1 MRILKIVGGIVVAFL
16 LLATGLVLYIQNIDW
31 NARRPQLEN
40 EVSAVLGREFRIS
53 GDVIFTL
60 FPRPNVDAGG
70 LSLANAEWGSEPL
83 MLQAERVS
91 FDLAP
96 LSLLLLDPHTTRLSM
111 EGVRLLLEEAGS
123 GEKNWHFGDSGSVGG
138 GLRDV
143 FPTLK
148 SVAAEDLN
156 VIYRRP
162 GEAPMRLKVDTFQG
176 KGRPLGRG
184 FKVDVRGQVND
195 RPASIAAE
203 MSPLHRFM
211 VGGNLAGRI
220 EVESAGGK
228 LTLDGDFGRPP
239 KLEGVDIGISG
250 EGDDVP
256 AVGALANLPEDMRG
270 TWKADLRFSG
280 QKQGYRISDADL
292 TLGDYQFAGDLAH
305 DQDEGYS
312 GKVDIRAPDY
322 ELHLDGAFGP
332 LTGLSG
338 IDATIRG
345 QGTDMPSVAA
355 LASLPEHLRKDWN
368 ADLHL
373 KGDGDR
379 LELTDMKLKVA
390 ESDLAGTVTVDRS
403 GTRPRV
409 EGQLKSEYVDI
420 AFLRRGEASRAV
432 KEKEVRDVD
441 GRVLNDEPIPLEWM
455 RAVDASLEI
464 DAKRLQATLFV
475 YTDTLAKITLDNGVF
490 RVSAE
495 RGTIYGADTSADLQ
509 FDSSADPAKLSVRVL
524 ARGADVGKIMSDWS
538 DPPFMTGSGDFD
550 LQLDGYGDSPAALMG
565 SMSGQARVII
575 GEGQAQVGVLERMVR
590 TVGIK
595 TLGSLLG
602 QDQVDVVPMN
612 CFAANLVAENGVVKA
627 NVLVL
632 DSKEVTVFGSG
643 DVNLAKEELNLLLKP
658 KPKIVTLTTAVPIR
672 VGGTL
677 QNPSLS
683 AEPVGTLRKLAGIAS
698 LFIFPPAA
706 VAGLVDFGAGD
717 NQCVKLATEVQKK
730 K

>member
-1 MRILKIVGGIVVAFL
+1 MRILKIVAGIVVALL
-16 LLATGLVLYIQNIDW
+16 LLATGLVLYVQNIDW
-31 NARRPQLEN
+31 NARKPQLED
-40 EVSAVLGREFRIS
+40 EVSAVLGRELRIS
-53 GDVIFTL
+53 GDVSFTL

-70 LSLANAEWGSEPL
+70 LSLANAEWGLEPL

-96 LSLLLLDPHTTRLSM
+96 LSLLLLDPHTTRLSLK
-111 EGVRLLLEEAGS
+111 GVRLSLEEAES
-123 GEKNWHFGDSGSVGG
+123 GEKNWHFGDSDSVGG
-138 GLRDV
+138 GLADV

-148 SVAAEDLN
+148 SVAAEDLQ
-156 VIYRRP
+156 VIYHRP
-162 GEAPMRLKVDTFQG
+162 GKEPIRLGVDTFQG
-176 KGRPLGRG
+176 RGRPLGRG
-184 FKVDVRGQVND
+184 FTVDVRGQVND
-195 RPASIAAE
+195 RPVSITAQ
-203 MSPLHRFM
+203 MSPLHRFFG
-211 VGGNLAGRI
+211 GGNLAGKM
-220 EVESAGGK
+220 EVESAGAR
-228 LTLDGDFGRPP
+228 LALDGDFGRPP
-239 KLEGVDIGISG
+239 KIEGMDIRING
-250 EGDDVP
+250 EGDDIPVM
-256 AVGALANLPEDMRG
+256 GALAGLPEEMRG
-270 TWKADLRFSG
+270 PWKADLRFSG
-280 QKQGYRISDADL
+280 QEQGYRISDADL

-305 DQDEGYS
+305 ARDEGYS

-322 ELHLDGAFGP
+322 ELHFDGVFGS
-332 LTGLSG
+332 LTSLSG
-338 IDATIRG
+338 VDATIRG
-345 QGTDMPSVAA
+345 QGADMPALAA
-355 LASLPEHLRKDWN
+355 LESLPEHLRRDWN

-373 KGDGDR
+373 KGGGDR
-379 LELTDMKLKVA
+379 LELTDMKLKVSQ
-390 ESDLAGTVTVDRS
+390 SDLAGTVTVDRS

-409 EGQLKSEYVDI
+409 EGQLKSEFVDI

-432 KEKEVRDVD
+432 KQKEVRDDD
-441 GRVLNDEPIPLEWM
+441 GRVLNDEPIPLDWM

-475 YTDTLAKITLDNGVF
+475 YTDSLAKITLDDGVF

-495 RGTIYGADTSADLQ
+495 RGTIYGADTSAELQ

-550 LQLDGYGDSPAALMG
+550 LQFDGYGDSSAALMG
-565 SMSGQARVII
+565 SMSGQARVIV

-590 TVGIK
+590 TVGIR

-602 QDQVDVVPMN
+602 QEEVDVVPMN
-612 CFAANLVAENGVVKA
+612 CFAANLVAENGVVEAK
-627 NVLVL
+627 VLVL
-632 DSKEVTVFGSG
+632 DTKEVTVLGSG
-643 DVNLAKEELNLLLKP
+643 NVNLAKEELDVLLKP
-658 KPKIVTLTTAVPIR
+658 KPKMVTLTTAVPIR

-717 NQCVKLATEVQKK
+717 NQCVQLATEAQKK
-730 K
+730 